1 MTTERNAS
9 EFRTTL
15 PNARQFPRFAGVP
28 TFCRFPLIDRVPSE
42 QRPVDWALYGVPY
55 DGAVTYRPGA
65 RFGPRTIRE
74 VSQYIKPYHIEHAGN
89 IAQGYSLADAGD
101 TPVKPYSCK
110 ETLDAMTQFAATIGT
125 PSHTR
130 LFAIG
135 GDHSIAY
142 GNIKATW
149 QRRGEPDGGL
159 ALIHF
164 DAHLDTADVIWGE
177 QWTHGSPFRRA
188 IEDGLIDPK
197 RMLSIGIRGPLNTA
211 ADLDYAREHGVTI
224 VTAGDVM
231 HGDGRN
237 TIAAFLEKLG
247 DDEAYLTFDI
257 DCVDPAF
264 APGTGTPCTGG
275 FSSSDVLSL
284 IRMCAGRNLVGAD
297 LVEVLPDRDPAQ
309 VTALLASHV
318 IFEILA
324 AAAVRDE
331 RGG

>member
-1 MTTERNAS
+1 M
-9 EFRTTL
+9 
-15 PNARQFPRFAGVP
+15 
-28 TFCRFPLIDRVPSE
+28 
-42 QRPVDWALYGVPY
+42 
-55 DGAVTYRPGA
+55 
-65 RFGPRTIRE
+65 
-74 VSQYIKPYHIEHAGN
+74 N
-89 IAQGYSLADAGD
+89 IAQVYSLADAGD
-101 TPVKPYSCK
+101 TPVRPYSCK
-110 ETLDAMTQFAATIGT
+110 ETLDAMVDFAETIGE
-125 PSHTR
+125 PEHTR

-142 GNIKATW
+142 GNIRATW
-149 QRRGEPDGGL
+149 ERRGSRTGGL

-197 RMLSIGIRGPLNTA
+197 RMLSIGIRGPLNTSD
-211 ADLDYAREHGVTI
+211 DLEYAKSHGVQI

-231 HGDGRN
+231 RGDGRQ
-237 TIAAFLEKLG
+237 TIARFLKALG

-264 APGTGTPCTGG
+264 APGTGTPCSGG

-284 IRMCAGRNLVGAD
+284 LRMCAGKNIVGAD
-297 LVEVLPDRDPAQ
+297 LVEVLPDRDPSQ

-318 IFEILA
+318 MFEIIA
-324 AAAVRDE
+324 AAAVRE
-331 RGG
+331 RG

>member
-1 MTTERNAS
+1 M
-9 EFRTTL
+9 
-15 PNARQFPRFAGVP
+15 
-28 TFCRFPLIDRVPSE
+28 
-42 QRPVDWALYGVPY
+42 
-55 DGAVTYRPGA
+55 
-65 RFGPRTIRE
+65 
-74 VSQYIKPYHIEHAGN
+74 SQYIKPYHIEHAVN
-89 IAQGYSLADAGD
+89 IAQVYSLADAGD

-110 ETLDAMTQFAATIGT
+110 ETLDAMTDFAATVGM
-125 PSHTR
+125 PGHTR

-149 QRRGEPDGGL
+149 QRRGEPASGL

-177 QWTHGSPFRRA
+177 KWTHASPFIRA

-211 ADLDYAREHGVTI
+211 ADLDYARDHGVTI
-224 VTAGDVM
+224 VTTDNVL
-231 HGDGRN
+231 HGDGQT
-237 TIAAFLEKLG
+237 TIAAFLEQLA

-264 APGTGTPCTGG
+264 APGTGTPCSGG
-275 FSSSDVLSL
+275 FSGADVLSL
-284 IRMCAGRNLVGAD
+284 LRMCAGKNIVGAD

-318 IFEILA
+318 MLEVLA
-324 AAAVRDE
+324 AAAVRDARE
-331 RGG
+331 